1 MASCFQGDKTETTAL
16 DHRTLFFMEQ
26 LKGLMF
32 QGIHFWKHWLGS
44 FMLSLWERK
53 WRPGEVRW
61 LAYVHHVTWVM
72 CVKTKAPSKPW
83 FFGLQD

>member
-32 QGIHFWKHWLGS
+32 QGIHFWKH
-44 FMLSLWERK
+44 
-53 WRPGEVRW
+53 
-61 LAYVHHVTWVM
+61 
-72 CVKTKAPSKPW
+72 
-83 FFGLQD
+83 